1 MKLILVGKAAAGKDF
16 LKNRLVAKNF
26 KPGISCTTRLPRHNE
41 VDGVYYHFMTEDQFK
56 ETIDSGE
63 MLEHMIFNNWY
74 YGLTKEEARESFE
87 TVLEEFVKY
96 THNKKTIF
104 QELENL
110 GWAVNKRKKRV
121 VSPDFEDLLSENEH
135 FRHLYKSK
143 DLVRDSSNVNLELA

>member
-1 MKLILVGKAAAGKDF
+1 MDKKRANAKYSNGRENVEFSVSIF
-16 LKNRLVAKNF
+16 LWEESSIF
-26 KPGISCTTRLPRHNE
+26 Y
-41 VDGVYYHFMTEDQFK
+41 VYSPALDLT
-56 ETIDSGE
+56 G
-63 MLEHMIFNNWY
+63 

>member
-1 MKLILVGKAAAGKDF
+1 MDKKRANAKYSDGRKDVEFSISIF
-16 LKNRLVAKNF
+16 LWDEDSIF
-26 KPGISCTTRLPRHNE
+26 Y
-41 VDGVYYHFMTEDQFK
+41 VYSPALDLT
-56 ETIDSGE
+56 G
-63 MLEHMIFNNWY
+63 
-74 YGLTKEEARESFE
+74 YGNSKEEARESFE
-87 TVLEEFVKY
+87 TVLKEFIKY

-135 FRHLYKSK
+135 FNHLYKSK

>member
-1 MKLILVGKAAAGKDF
+1 MDKKRANAKYSNGRENVEFSVSIF
-16 LKNRLVAKNF
+16 LWEENSIF
-26 KPGISCTTRLPRHNE
+26 Y
-41 VDGVYYHFMTEDQFK
+41 VYSPALDLT
-56 ETIDSGE
+56 G
-63 MLEHMIFNNWY
+63 

-87 TVLEEFVKY
+87 TVLEEFIKY

-121 VSPDFEDLLSENEH
+121 ISPDFEDLLSENEH

>member
-1 MKLILVGKAAAGKDF
+1 MDKKRANAKYSDGTRNVEFSVSIF
-16 LKNRLVAKNF
+16 LWEEDSIFYVYSPALDIT
-26 KPGISCTTRLPRHNE
+26 GY
-41 VDGVYYHFMTEDQFK
+41 GV
-56 ETIDSGE
+56 
-63 MLEHMIFNNWY
+63 
-74 YGLTKEEARESFE
+74 TKEKARESFE
-87 TVLEEFVKY
+87 TVLYEFVKY

-143 DLVRDSSNVNLELA
+143 DLVRDSSNVNLELV